1 MLTRSAAHRR
11 VFFDY
16 KHLLKKDHMSHH
28 LDTKLAKEKHSPAN
42 PPHSLTGTR
51 PTSASLSRR
60 ERGRGPV
67 SSQPGIIDSQSFT
80 MSPAAHY
87 PVTALAPSASLAE
100 AIGTHWKEYLMEGT
114 ELGSLMLSTC
124 IFGTLLYSNDSPMNY
139 LAPSRGVRSLLM
151 GTVIAMTTFLIIR
164 SPFGRRSGA
173 HFNPAV
179 TLAFLWLRRIHRWDA
194 ACYVVA
200 HFVGAV
206 VGVLVAH
213 EILGVRL
220 SSAPVRYLVTLP
232 GTYGRPM
239 AFIAEFVL
247 SGLLM
252 GVVLYASNHRLLARF
267 SPILVALLTISYFAL
282 CSSISGFSVNPART
296 FSSALF
302 AQIWE
307 GIWIYFSAPCLG
319 MLMSAA
325 IYIRAMGSNRV
336 YCAKVFHDRQSSCPF
351 PCHFDFLF
359 RET

>member
-1 MLTRSAAHRR
+1 
-11 VFFDY
+11 VF
-16 KHLLKKDHMSHH
+16 HH
-28 LDTKLAKEKHSPAN
+28 FDTKLAREKPSPAN
-42 PPHSLTGTR
+42 PWQSLTGAR
-51 PTSASLSRR
+51 STSASLSRV
-60 ERGRGPV
+60 ERDHGSISSPV
-67 SSQPGIIDSQSFT
+67 GIIDSQSLN
-80 MSPAAHY
+80 MPPAATR

-100 AIGTHWKEYLMEGT
+100 AIHTHWREYLMEGT

-124 IFGTLLYSNDSPMNY
+124 IFGTLLYSSDSPLNY
-139 LAPSRGVRSLLM
+139 LALSRGVRSVLM
-151 GTVIAMTTFLIIR
+151 GTAIAMTTFLIIR

-194 ACYVVA
+194 VCYVLA

-206 VGVLVAH
+206 VGVAVAH

-232 GTYGRPM
+232 GTYGRPI

-252 GVVLYASNHRLLARF
+252 GIVLYASNHRLLARF
-267 SPILVALLTISYFAL
+267 TPILVALLTIFYFAL
-282 CSSISGFSVNPART
+282 SSSISGFSVNPART
-296 FSSALF
+296 FSSAMF
-302 AQIWE
+302 AWIWE

-325 IYIRAMGSNRV
+325 IYVDRMGWNRV
-336 YCAKVFHDRQSSCPF
+336 YCAKVFHDRQSPCPF
-351 PCHFDFLF
+351 RCHFDRLF